1 MDPSWSETGDRYLLK
16 LFRDYVFHQVDENND
31 PVLNLAHVV
40 SCLNKVGA
48 EGRRDTRWWQGQL
61 RMGACCYLAR
71 RSLQLDTGHPEK
83 ILLTSRDGQSCL
95 IVSYRDL
102 KHCVETTFKELQ
114 RRK

>member
-1 MDPSWSETGDRYLLK
+1 
-16 LFRDYVFHQVDENND
+16 
-31 PVLNLAHVV
+31 
-40 SCLNKVGA
+40 
-48 EGRRDTRWWQGQL
+48 
-61 RMGACCYLAR
+61 MGACCFLAR